1 MRLADISFQLV
12 ASPRSHKMRSFDASS
27 SSERRFGLGCIRFDH
42 VQLLY
47 NAALIFD
54 DMAIRFGEKS

>member
-1 MRLADISFQLV
+1 L
-12 ASPRSHKMRSFDASS
+12 SPRHVAQDAQLRRFLVQQC
-27 SSERRFGLGCIRFDH
+27 SERRFGLGCIRFDH

-54 DMAIRFGEKS
+54 NMAIRFGEKS